1 MQISLVL
8 AAHDPMGLSQFYAAL
23 FGAVVRD
30 GKADHHRI
38 LELKDGLKLEIYRPS
53 QHRPFPAAG
62 RALSVCL
69 KLPAHNTPLIE
80 LEQHI
85 SRAGSKTVAPKWSA
99 RLMCCSNSIKG
110 VLCAGSFKHTD
121 NARPAAGKGRCCDGR

>member
-1 MQISLVL
+1 MNPMQISLVL
-8 AAHDPMGLSQFYAAL
+8 AAHDPMALSQFYAAL
-23 FGAVVRD
+23 FGANVRD

-38 LELKDGLKLEIYRPS
+38 LELQDGLKLEIYRPS

-80 LEQHI
+80 LQQHI
-85 SRAGSKTVAPKWSA
+85 SRALHLGATVLEPA
-99 RLMCCSNSIKG
+99 RLEPFGAECWMNDPEG
-110 VLCAGSFKHTD
+110 NAVLLLVPI
-121 NARPAAGKGRCCDGR
+121 ARTEQSA

>member
-1 MQISLVL
+1 M
-8 AAHDPMGLSQFYAAL
+8 ALSQFYAAL

-85 SRAGSKTVAPKWSA
+85 SRAHHLGATVLEPA
-99 RLMCCSNSIKG
+99 RLEPFGAECWMNDPEG
-110 VLCAGSFKHTD
+110 NAVLLLVPI
-121 NARPAAGKGRCCDGR
+121 ARTEQSA